1 MSNLSPLRVDLA
13 SEAATHRLAEDL
25 AMILRPG
32 DAVALHGDL
41 GAGKTTLARA
51 LLRILAD
58 DPQLEVPSPT
68 FTLVQP
74 YDLARFPVAHLDLY
88 RTEDPEEIVELGLDD
103 MLAEGAVLIEWPER
117 AEGMLPAD
125 TLWLVLEPGAD
136 ANSRVATF
144 SADAGDWAERLPRTF
159 QLRTFLHNARWRDA
173 TRRFLQGDASA
184 RRYETVDTPARHAI
198 AMNAPARPDGPPVR
212 EGKPYSRIA
221 HLAEDVR
228 PFVAI
233 GTALRNAGFRAPE
246 IYAAD
251 LEEGFLLIEDLGRG
265 AIVADGAPIAERYE
279 AAVELLADL
288 HARVWPG
295 EVPVGEGSRY
305 CLPRYDRDALMI
317 EAELYLDWYVP
328 DVTGA
333 PVSEDAATVFRKGW
347 DRLIC
352 LMETSPTTWV
362 LRDYHSPNLIWRN
375 GKAGGRD
382 RLGLIDFQDAVI
394 GPEAYDLASLAQD
407 ARVTVP
413 AELEQVLVQ
422 AYVDIRRSRDPEF
435 DEAALRRDYA
445 ILAAHR
451 VTKIIGIF
459 TRLARRDGKPGYLVH
474 MPRLFAYLER
484 SLSHPELSDI
494 KLWYDRFAP
503 R

>member
-1 MSNLSPLRVDLA
+1 MSSLSTLRIDLA
-13 SEAATHRLAEDL
+13 DEAATQRLAEDI
-25 AMILRPG
+25 AMVLRPG

-41 GAGKTTLARA
+41 GAGKTTFARA
-51 LLRILAD
+51 LLRALAN
-58 DPQLEVPSPT
+58 DPELEVPSPT

-74 YDLARFPVAHLDLY
+74 YDFSRFSVAHLDLY

-103 MLAEGAVLIEWPER
+103 MLAEGAALIEWPER
-117 AEGMLPAD
+117 AGGMLPAD
-125 TLWLVLEPGAD
+125 TLWLALEPGAS
-136 ANSRVATF
+136 ANARVATF
-144 SADAGDWAERLPRTF
+144 SAAAGDWAERLPRSF
-159 QLRTFLHNARWRDA
+159 ALRAFLENARWRDA

-212 EGKPYSRIA
+212 DGLPYSRIA

-233 GTALRNAGFRAPE
+233 GTALREAGFCAPE

-251 LEEGFLLIEDLGRG
+251 LDAGFLLIEDLGRG
-265 AIVADGAPIAERYE
+265 AIVADGAPVSERYM
-279 AAVELLADL
+279 AAVDLLADL
-288 HARVWPG
+288 HARPWPA
-295 EVPVGEGSRY
+295 EVAVGDGAVHQV
-305 CLPRYDRDALMI
+305 PAYDRDALMI

-333 PVSEDAATVFRKGW
+333 PASPEAAIAFGQGW
-347 DRLIC
+347 DRLIA
-352 LMETSPTTWV
+352 LMETSPTTWA
-362 LRDYHSPNLIWRN
+362 LRDFHSPNLIWREGETGN
-375 GKAGGRD
+375 D

-407 ARVTVP
+407 ARVTV
-413 AELEQVLVQ
+413 AQDLEEALV
-422 AYVDIRRSRDPEF
+422 ARYVGIRRARDPEF
-435 DEAALRRDYA
+435 DEATLRRDYA

-484 SLSHPELSDI
+484 SLSHPELSDM